1 MGPKEYAI
9 REEKDAA
16 HQIGRYEGK
25 RDAYEEMAQHLDP
38 TSYCQDCGEQYKE
51 PGSHW
56 GKTREEHELECQ
68 QRKDRLAAERKVY
81 FEEFLVEQGKNEK
94 PPEPPATSL

>member
-1 MGPKEYAI
+1 MGPREYAI

-25 RDAYEEMAQHLDP
+25 RDAYEEMARHLDP
-38 TSYCQDCGEQYKE
+38 VRYCQDCGQDYKE

-56 GKTREEHELECQ
+56 GKTREEHEPECQ
-68 QRKDRLAAERKVY
+68 QRNDRIAAERKAY
-81 FEEFLVEQGKNEK
+81 FEQFLLEQSKNEK
-94 PPEPPATSL
+94 TP